1 MYLKILNKDFDNHQL
16 KVFAAFSAI
25 YIIWGSTY
33 LAMRYMVE
41 TIPPLL
47 SVGIRFTIAG
57 LILSVWFYLRTKKK
71 PGPEDL
77 KGAAVLGVLMIFIG
91 YSTLAWAQQFIPSG
105 LAASVV
111 ASISIWMVLL
121 DWKIFGNKKPD
132 KVTVTGLLMGIIGV
146 ALLTI
151 LKEDVLINKNISGGS
166 VLVGVGIITLATFV
180 WAYGSLYSRKIK
192 NTIPLSFLVGLQ
204 MIFGGILLIVVGSI
218 LGEWSS
224 FNMSRISFLSIG
236 SLLYLILAGTVIAH
250 SAFYWLLRVKSP
262 ALVGTYAFFNP
273 TIALLLGVLLAG
285 EMLTPVMILGAG
297 LILSSIFIIKKTS
310 FRLKNFK
317 SIFNGN
323 GLLNNHNKK
332 VLEVK

>member
-1 MYLKILNKDFDNHQL
+1 MTLKFLNKEIDSHRF
-16 KVFAAFSAI
+16 KVVAAFAAI

-57 LILSVWFYLRTKKK
+57 LILSAWFYLRTKKK
-71 PGPEDL
+71 PGLEDL
-77 KGAAVLGVLMIFIG
+77 KGAVVLGVLMIFIG

-111 ASISIWMVLL
+111 ASISIWMVVL
-121 DWKIFGNKKPD
+121 DWKMFGNKKPD
-132 KVTVTGLLMGIIGV
+132 KVTITGLFMGIIGV
-146 ALLTI
+146 TLLTI
-151 LKEDVLINKNISGGS
+151 LKNDVLINKNISGGS
-166 VLVGVGIITLATFV
+166 VLVGVGIITIATFV

-192 NTIPLSFLVGLQ
+192 NTIPLSFLIGLQ
-204 MIFGGILLIVVGSI
+204 MIFGGILLILVGSA

-224 FNMSRISFLSIG
+224 FKISQISILSIG
-236 SLLYLILAGTVIAH
+236 SLLYLIIVGTVIAH

-273 TIALLLGVLLAG
+273 LIALLLGVLLAG

-297 LILSSIFIIKKTS
+297 LILSSIFIIKKSS
-310 FRLKNFK
+310 FGLKRVK
-317 SIFNGN
+317 SIFNWN
-323 GLLNNHNKK
+323 GLFNNHNKK
-332 VLEVK
+332 AIEVK

>member
-1 MYLKILNKDFDNHQL
+1 MHLKMLNTSFDNHQL
-16 KVFAAFSAI
+16 KVFAAFAAI

-57 LILSVWFYLRTKKK
+57 LILSAWFYLRTKKK
-71 PGPEDL
+71 PGREDL
-77 KGAAVLGVLMIFIG
+77 KGAVVLGVLMIFIG

-132 KVTVTGLLMGIIGV
+132 KLTVTGLLMGIIGV

-151 LKEDVLINKNISGGS
+151 LKDDVLINKSISGGS
-166 VLVGVGIITLATFV
+166 VLVGVGIITVATFV

-192 NTIPLSFLVGLQ
+192 NTIPLSFMVGLQ

-224 FNMSRISFLSIG
+224 FNMSRISVLSIG

-273 TIALLLGVLLAG
+273 MIALLLGVLLAG

-317 SIFNGN
+317 NIFNEN

>member
-1 MYLKILNKDFDNHQL
+1 MDLKSINKNFNNHQL
-16 KVFAAFSAI
+16 KVFTAFAAI
-25 YIIWGSTY
+25 YVIWGSTY

-47 SVGIRFTIAG
+47 SVGIRFTVAG
-57 LILSVWFYLRTKKK
+57 LILSAWFYLRTKKK
-71 PGPEDL
+71 PGREDL
-77 KGAAVLGVLMIFIG
+77 KGAVILGVLMIFIG

-105 LAASVV
+105 LAASIV
-111 ASISIWMVLL
+111 ASISIWLVLL
-121 DWKIFGNKKPD
+121 DWKVFGNKRPD
-132 KVTVTGLLMGIIGV
+132 KLTISGLLMGIIGV

-151 LKEDVLINKNISGGS
+151 LKDDVLINKNISGGS
-166 VLVGVGIITLATFV
+166 VLVGVGIITISTFI

-224 FNMSRISFLSIG
+224 FKMSQISFLSIG

-273 TIALLLGVLLAG
+273 MIALLLGVLLAG

-297 LILSSIFIIKKTS
+297 LILSSIFVIKKTS

-323 GLLNNHNKK
+323 GLLNNNNKK

>member
-1 MYLKILNKDFDNHQL
+1 MHLKMLNTSFDNHQL
-16 KVFAAFSAI
+16 KVFAAFAAI

-57 LILSVWFYLRTKKK
+57 LILSAWFYLRTKKK
-71 PGPEDL
+71 PGREDL
-77 KGAAVLGVLMIFIG
+77 KGAVVLGVLMIFIG

-132 KVTVTGLLMGIIGV
+132 KLTVTGLLMGIIGV

-151 LKEDVLINKNISGGS
+151 LKDDVLINKSISGGS
-166 VLVGVGIITLATFV
+166 VLVGVGIITVATFV

-192 NTIPLSFLVGLQ
+192 NTIPLSFMVGLQ

-224 FNMSRISFLSIG
+224 FNMSRISVLSIG

-273 TIALLLGVLLAG
+273 MIALLLGVLLAG

-317 SIFNGN
+317 NIFNGN